1 MKKSELKNGMLVL
14 VKYNNN
20 EEWFVYIDKGFYS
33 LTDMS
38 ALSLSSYDEDFNTT
52 GIYKITKIA
61 NVDYIGDIFRTYKNG
76 TVEALTKTIL
86 YEIPNARVAEIKR
99 QMNILQSELNT
110 LEKPVV
116 FKKPNSIKWNF

>member
-1 MKKSELKNGMLVL
+1 VKKSELKNGMLVL